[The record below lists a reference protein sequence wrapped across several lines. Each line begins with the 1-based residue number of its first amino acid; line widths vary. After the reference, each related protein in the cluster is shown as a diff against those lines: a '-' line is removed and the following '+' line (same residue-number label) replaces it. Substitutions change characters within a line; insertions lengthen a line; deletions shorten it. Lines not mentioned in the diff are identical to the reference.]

1 MLKKILQSFIGIMLL
16 FVMTTTVAFGNET
29 LPSDWAKDE
38 VDAAITHGLIHES
51 LMEGYRQPIKRY
63 EYVLLA
69 LSIVEK
75 TGIDITLE
83 SEYAFSDILG
93 HPYEKEILKAYSF
106 KIIDGYGNGL
116 FKPDAYITRQEVAS
130 LVYKLINALVLD
142 DDAVIQ
148 PGTQYADGIQ
158 ISSWAKQAVDYCY
171 QKNIMKGV
179 GKDHA
184 GLDIIRPLGT
194 TTLEEAILLM
204 YRLAHENQIVNAPS
218 IGQVTI
224 DENNTDSTVNK
235 VAGET
240 FDLTYFSRYFS
251 IEAATIL
258 LELEDSKDVRIVDV
272 SDQSALLSVGEKN
285 TIYLVKDSRGTILEL
300 NSQTSIDAS
309 LETLYKQL
317 LKAVNGND
325 FVVERIEA
333 GIQGLRSSGT
343 RFEESIGEAYQVMGN
358 VDDTV
363 DKVYI
368 VKYHEMAR

>member
-1 MLKKILQSFIGIMLL
+1 MLKKILRSFIGIMLL

-29 LPSDWAKDE
+29 MPSDWAKDE
-38 VDAAITHGLIHES
+38 VNEAITHGLIHES

-75 TGIDITLE
+75 TGRDIILE
-83 SEYAFSDILG
+83 SEYAFSDIID
-93 HPYEKEILKAYSF
+93 HPYEREILKAYSF

-116 FKPDAYITRQEVAS
+116 FKPDANITRQEVAS
-130 LVYKLINALVLD
+130 LVYKLMNALALD
-142 DDAVIQ
+142 DDAVIL
-148 PGTQYADGIQ
+148 PGTQYADEIK

-171 QKNIMKGV
+171 QNNIMKGV
-179 GKDHA
+179 GKDHT

-204 YRLAHENQIVNAPS
+204 YRLANENQIINAPS

-235 VAGET
+235 EAGET
-240 FDLTYFSRYFS
+240 FDLTYFSKYFS

-258 LELEDSKDVRIVDV
+258 LELDDSKDVRIVDV
-272 SDQSALLSVGEKN
+272 SDKSALLSVGDKS
-285 TIYLVKDSRGTILEL
+285 TIYLVKDSRGIILEL
-300 NSQTSIDAS
+300 NSQTNIDTS

-317 LKAVNGND
+317 LKAINGND
-325 FVVERIEA
+325 FVVERIEE
-333 GIQGLRSSGT
+333 GIIGLRNGGT
-343 RFEESIGEAYQVMGN
+343 RFEERIGETYQIMGLL
-358 VDDTV
+358 DDTV
-363 DKVYI
+363 DYLYI
-368 VKYHEMAR
+368 VKFHDVAR